1 MQALSEDVY
10 SNTTALS
17 YRNSDCGYTNVE
29 PLYPDYS
36 TLSDYTASVRRFIA
50 QGDIANPN
58 ELYSPIRLKTSRGG
72 NDLERLETNG
82 IDYIEIR
89 NIDLNPFEKTGIALS
104 DLKFLHVFLLYLT
117 LKDETRFVDWQAEA
131 FHNQQRV
138 AKQGL
143 SPTLMLYRDGE
154 TLALQ
159 TYARDLLDEVE
170 AFNERYTLGFDDVF
184 ASVRKRVNHVESTY
198 AAQLTNIMTTEGYTA
213 WSLQQAEL
221 FYQDAYANRF
231 RVHGYTDME
240 LSTQILI
247 KAALKRGYA
256 VDVIDRDDQFLRIRH
271 GNQTEYVKQATKT
284 SKDNYVSILMM
295 ENKTVTK
302 HVLAEH
308 GIRVPGGVELR
319 TEADLQEAWST
330 FADEPIVLKPKS
342 TNFGIGIHIFK
353 DGTTFE
359 EARGAFRHARSFDD
373 VVLLE
378 TFLPGKEYRFLV
390 IGDEVA
396 GILHRVPANVTGD
409 GVSTIRELVDKKNED
424 PLRGKGY
431 KTPLEKIDIDDI
443 VVAFLRPQDKTP
455 DSVLADGELVFL
467 RENSN
472 ISTGGDSIDYTDRI
486 ADSYKR
492 IAVES
497 ARAIG
502 ATICGVDM
510 MIPSLE
516 REDDYG
522 IIELNFNPAI
532 HIHSFPYEGKERP
545 IGETVL
551 DLIFDG
557 KG

>member
-1 MQALSEDVY
+1 M
-10 SNTTALS
+10 
-17 YRNSDCGYTNVE
+17 
-29 PLYPDYS
+29 
-36 TLSDYTASVRRFIA
+36 
-50 QGDIANPN
+50 
-58 ELYSPIRLKTSRGG
+58 
-72 NDLERLETNG
+72 
-82 IDYIEIR
+82 
-89 NIDLNPFEKTGIALS
+89 
-104 DLKFLHVFLLYLT
+104 LYLT
-117 LKDETRFVDWQAEA
+117 LRDETRFADWQAEA
-131 FHNQQRV
+131 FYNQQRV
-138 AKQGL
+138 AKEGL
-143 SPTLMLYRDGE
+143 SPTLTLMRDGE
-154 TLALQ
+154 AVALQ
-159 TYARDLLDEVE
+159 TYARDLLSEVE
-170 AFNERYTLGFDDVF
+170 AFNEQYTLGFEDVF
-184 ASVRKRVNHVESTY
+184 ASVRDRIDRVDATY
-198 AAQLTNIMTTEGYTA
+198 ASLLTSAMMTDGYTD
-213 WSLQQAEL
+213 WSLRQAEV
-221 FYQDAYANRF
+221 FYQNAYANRF
-231 RVHGYTDME
+231 RMHGYTDME

-256 VDVIDRDDQFLRIRH
+256 VDVIDRDDQFIRIRN

-284 SKDNYVSILMM
+284 SKDNYASVLMM

-308 GIRVPGGVELR
+308 GIRVPSGVELR
-319 TEADLQEAWST
+319 TEADLQNAWPT
-330 FADEPIVLKPKS
+330 FTNEPIVLKPKS

-353 DGTTFE
+353 DGTTFD
-359 EARGAFRHARSFDD
+359 EALEAFRHARTFDE

-409 GVSTIRELVDKKNED
+409 GVSTIRELVAKKNED

-431 KTPLEKIDIDDI
+431 KTPLEKIDLDDI
-443 VVAFLRPQDKTP
+443 VVAFLRPQGKTP
-455 DSVLADGELVFL
+455 DSVLAEGERIFL

-486 ADSYKR
+486 ADSYKQ
-492 IAVES
+492 IAVDS
-497 ARAIG
+497 AKAIG

-510 MIPSLE
+510 MIPSL
-516 REDDYG
+516 DGDIDYG

-551 DLIFDG
+551 DLLFDE